1 MPDQCFPLSQRPDIW
16 IQGIDVTVAGI
27 PAAKSCSAGMALTA
41 GTRVAA
47 LALKNIGTEMAT
59 NKKSSK
65 TTQKGKA
72 AQLRSLKSST

>member
-41 GTRVAA
+41 GPRVAA
-47 LALKNIGTEMAT
+47 LALKKHWNRNG
-59 NKKSSK
+59 N
-65 TTQKGKA
+65 
-72 AQLRSLKSST
+72 